1 MSTKFQFKQFSIEQ
15 NLCAMKVGTD
25 GVLLGAWATIP
36 DGLVLDIG
44 TGTGVISLMLAQRNA
59 NSIIHA
65 IDIDKNAFLQSKSNF
80 ESSPWSNRINAYHSS
95 LQDFEPDK
103 RYQLIVSNPPFFVNS
118 SKSQNE
124 AKNTARHTDELSFD
138 TLLQSVASLLLPDGI
153 FSVVLPFSAV
163 SEFVELAKN
172 QHLFLNRLCE
182 VKPNLAKPPKR
193 ALMEFVLQ
201 EKELETTSLTIET
214 NQRHV
219 YTLAYQNLTKD
230 FYLEF

>member
-25 GVLLGAWATIP
+25 GVLLGAWTTIP
-36 DGLVLDIG
+36 GGLVLDIG

-80 ESSPWSNRINAYHSS
+80 ESSPWSNRIKACHSS
-95 LQDFEPDK
+95 LQNFKPNHN
-103 RYQLIVSNPPFFVNS
+103 YQQIVSNPPFFVNS
-118 SKSQNE
+118 SKSENE

-138 TLLQSVASLLLPDGI
+138 ALLQSVASLLLPDGI

-163 SEFVELAKN
+163 SEFVELAKKH
-172 QHLFLNRLCE
+172 HLFLNRLCE

-193 ALMEFVLQ
+193 ALMEFSFKQ
-201 EKELETTSLTIET
+201 TTTQNECLTLET

-219 YTLAYQNLTKD
+219 YTPAYQNLTKD